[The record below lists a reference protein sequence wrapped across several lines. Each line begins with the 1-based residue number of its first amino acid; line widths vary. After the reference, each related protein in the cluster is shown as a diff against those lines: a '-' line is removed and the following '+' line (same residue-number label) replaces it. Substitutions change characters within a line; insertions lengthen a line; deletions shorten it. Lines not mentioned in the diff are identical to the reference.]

1 MLKYKGVGSDVVSS
15 STDAE
20 QKNRN
25 IEVLPDSI
33 NIIWEKVQG
42 GGYGEEEWGRKEVFK
57 NIFEPDG

>member
-25 IEVLPDSI
+25 IEVLPASI
-33 NIIWEKVQG
+33 DIIWEKVQG
-42 GGYGEEEWGRKEVFK
+42 GGYGEEEWGRK
-57 NIFEPDG
+57 